1 MRAKN
6 TKFKTA
12 IASISASTFKQIF
25 KQTLLVLTLIQLVTQ
40 GCASSNVSV
49 VRQKPDIKISYFDPK
64 NFEGKSPVPNLKQGE
79 EALTEWEFGC
89 QTNFDFDIVD
99 ESRMST
105 GKTFVRL
112 KIKNVKMILSA
123 PILVWLPKN
132 PAPSVVAH
140 EKGHQ
145 DICVKVYSES
155 EPFAHKAAQSVVG
168 RFFEAEADS
177 REEACKK
184 ALQQAQSAVCTI
196 YHQDVSDYAGC
207 ISEIYDS
214 LDESE
219 KGDAKDLV
227 QRAFGNYK
235 RVSNQKN

>member
-12 IASISASTFKQIF
+12 IASISASTFKQTF
-25 KQTLLVLTLIQLVTQ
+25 KQTLLVLTLIQLVAQ

-49 VRQKPDIKISYFDPK
+49 ERQKPDIKINYFDPK

-89 QTNFDFDIVD
+89 QTNFDFDIVE

-112 KIKNVKMILSA
+112 KIKSVKMILSA

-132 PAPSVVAH
+132 PAPSIVAH

-145 DICVKVYSES
+145 DICVRVYSES
-155 EPFAHKAAQSVVG
+155 ESSAHKAAQTVVG
-168 RFFEAEADS
+168 KIFEAEGDS
-177 REEACKK
+177 RDDACKK
-184 ALQQAQSAVCTI
+184 ALQQAQFAICTI

-214 LDESE
+214 LDETE
-219 KGDAKDLV
+219 KGEAEELV